1 MMSAEN
7 RIYMAIDLKSF
18 YASVECVERELDPLN
33 TNLVVADS
41 TKTEKT
47 ICLAV
52 SPSLKQ
58 YGIGGRAR
66 LFEVVQKVKEINR
79 KRKKDNRYRE
89 FRGKS
94 HIDSELKND
103 TSLELG
109 FIIAPPRM
117 AFYIDYSKKI
127 YEVYLK
133 YTSAEDIHVYSID
146 EVFIDATSYLKTV
159 NTSPKEFAKM
169 IIQDI
174 YKTTGITAT
183 AGIGTNLYLAK
194 VAMDIVA
201 KHVKA
206 DEDGVRIACLDE
218 MRYRKYLW
226 HHQPITDF
234 WRVGK
239 GYAKK
244 LNEAGLYTMGDIAKC
259 SVGSEDKYYN
269 EDLLY
274 DMFGVN
280 AELLIDHAWG
290 YEPCTMKHIK
300 AYKPESSSLG
310 SGQVLSRPYAYDEGR
325 IILKEMIDSLCLDLV
340 AKNLVTD
347 QITISVGYDK
357 ENIKTDYTG
366 EIKDDRYG
374 RKIPKHA
381 HGTVNIGRYIS
392 SAKLITQKVLNWYD
406 SSVNKKLT
414 IRRFALSANH
424 ITDERSI
431 KTKPTIQQMDLFTD
445 YEQLKKE
452 EEKLEKD
459 LEKEK
464 RLQEAT
470 LKLKQKYGKNAVLKG
485 MNLVE
490 GATGKDRNN
499 TIGGH
504 KA

>member
-1 MMSAEN
+1 MMEAKKN
-7 RIYMAIDLKSF
+7 IYMAIDLKSF

-41 TKTEKT
+41 SKTEKT

-66 LFEVVQKVKEINR
+66 LFEVVQKAKEINR
-79 KRKKDNRYRE
+79 QRKIDNEYRE
-89 FRGKS
+89 FKGKS
-94 HIDSELKND
+94 CIDSELKNN
-103 TSLELG
+103 SNLELG

-117 AFYIDYSKKI
+117 AFYINYSKKI

-133 YTSAEDIHVYSID
+133 YISPEDIHVYSID
-146 EVFIDATSYLKTV
+146 EVFIDATNYLKTADK
-159 NTSPKEFAKM
+159 TPREFAKM

-206 DEDGVRIACLDE
+206 DNDGVRIAQLDE

-259 SVGSEDKYYN
+259 SVGSEDRYYN

-310 SGQVLSRPYAYDEGR
+310 SGQVLSRPYSFNEGK
-325 IILKEMIDSLCLDLV
+325 IVLKEMIDTLCLDLV
-340 AKNLVTD
+340 SKNLVTD
-347 QITISVGYDK
+347 QITVTVGYDK
-357 ENIKTDYTG
+357 DNIKTDYIG

-381 HGTVNIGRYIS
+381 HGTVNIGRYVS
-392 SAKLITQKVLNWYD
+392 STKLITQKVLNWYD
-406 SSVNKKLT
+406 SSVNKELT

-424 ITDERSI
+424 VNEF
-431 KTKPTIQQMDLFTD
+431 TKKHEETYQQLNLFTD
-445 YEQLKKE
+445 YDQQKMD
-452 EEKLEKD
+452 EEKQRRD

-470 LKLKQKYGKNAVLKG
+470 LKLKQKFGKNAVLKG

>member
-1 MMSAEN
+1 
-7 RIYMAIDLKSF
+7 
-18 YASVECVERELDPLN
+18 
-33 TNLVVADS
+33 
-41 TKTEKT
+41 
-47 ICLAV
+47 
-52 SPSLKQ
+52 
-58 YGIGGRAR
+58 
-66 LFEVVQKVKEINR
+66 
-79 KRKKDNRYRE
+79 
-89 FRGKS
+89 
-94 HIDSELKND
+94 
-103 TSLELG
+103 
-109 FIIAPPRM
+109 
-117 AFYIDYSKKI
+117 
-127 YEVYLK
+127 
-133 YTSAEDIHVYSID
+133 
-146 EVFIDATSYLKTV
+146 
-159 NTSPKEFAKM
+159 
-169 IIQDI
+169 
-174 YKTTGITAT
+174 
-183 AGIGTNLYLAK
+183 
-194 VAMDIVA
+194 
-201 KHVKA
+201 
-206 DEDGVRIACLDE
+206 

-259 SVGSEDKYYN
+259 SVGSKDEYYN

-310 SGQVLSRPYAYDEGR
+310 SGQVLNRPYTFNEGR

-340 AKNLVTD
+340 AKSLVTD

-366 EIKDDRYG
+366 EIKDGRYG

-381 HGTVNIGRYIS
+381 HGTVNIGRYAS
-392 SAKLITQKVLNWYD
+392 SAKLVTQKVLNWYD
-406 SSVNKKLT
+406 SS
-414 IRRFALSANH
+414 
-424 ITDERSI
+424 I
-431 KTKPTIQQMDLFTD
+431 KTKSTIQKMDLFTD
-445 YEQLKKE
+445 HEQLKK

-485 MNLVE
+485 MNLVV